1 MPRQC
6 PFSIGPPVTTI
17 AGISAEHAPRI
28 DAGFVLSQP
37 VSSTT
42 PSRG

>member
-1 MPRQC
+1 M
-6 PFSIGPPVTTI
+6 GPPVTTI
-17 AGISAEHAPRI
+17 VGMFAEHAPRI

-37 VSSTT
+37 VSRTT